1 VVTEVGVTKTVVTK
15 ENTKVD
21 DQAHIRVREKP
32 DVQGDAHPK
41 QLLRTIVE
49 DGENLLPLEQQHILR
64 ADQFKAKT
72 LLQLFRLAAKY
83 EANPERFSNPLQG
96 KILIS
101 AFYEPST
108 RTRLSFESAW
118 HRLGGDIMSITD
130 RSTTGIAKGE
140 SLADVGEMFNNY
152 ADCVV
157 LRDNRE
163 ESLHEMRDSLRIPII
178 NAGNG
183 LDEHPTQAMADLYTI
198 FKWRP
203 ELIKKNLKPE
213 KRIKVGVIGVPHKM
227 RTVRSLLKIF
237 SIFPHAFSEVYLFHD
252 EKDACDPEVLKEF
265 KDRGLNVIEAAE
277 TFPDLVSELD
287 VVYINAIAWTGDDFE
302 TFGKDF
308 VLTPDTPFK
317 ESAIVL
323 HPLARGQ
330 ELSYDLDETRFNWYF
345 SQARGAVFVRMALL
359 TCLVHRKGRVLDV
372 V

>member
-1 VVTEVGVTKTVVTK
+1 MVSK
-15 ENTKVD
+15 ENPNVD
-21 DQAHIRVREKP
+21 EKAHILSREKP

-41 QLLRTIVE
+41 QLLRKIIE
-49 DGENLLPLEQQHILR
+49 DGDHLRPLEHQHILS
-64 ADQFKAKT
+64 ADQFSAQT

-83 EANPERFSNPLQG
+83 EANPDRFSTPLQG

-140 SLADVGEMFNNY
+140 SLSDVGEMFNNY

-157 LRDNRE
+157 LRDTRE
-163 ESLHEMRDSLRIPII
+163 ESLNEMRDSLRIPII

-183 LDEHPTQAMADLYTI
+183 LDEHPTQAMADIYTI

-203 ELIKKNLKPE
+203 ELVDKNLPE
-213 KRIKVGVIGVPHKM
+213 DQRIKVGIIGVPDKM

-237 SIFPHAFSEVYLFHD
+237 AIFSHAFSEVYLFNE
-252 EKDACDPEVLKEF
+252 EKDACDPEVLAGFREK
-265 KDRGLNVIEAAE
+265 GLNVIEGGTRFQE
-277 TFPDLVSELD
+277 MVPELD
-287 VVYINAIAWTGDDFE
+287 VVYINAIAWTGDDFQ
-302 TFGKDF
+302 TFGNNF
-308 VLTPDTPFK
+308 VLTADTPFK
-317 ESAIVL
+317 DDAIVL
-323 HPLARGQ
+323 HPLARGE
-330 ELSYDLDETRFNWYF
+330 ELSHDLDQTRFNWYF

>member
-1 VVTEVGVTKTVVTK
+1 MVDETSPDQEGSKDTTVNRDKPEVY
-15 ENTKVD
+15 
-21 DQAHIRVREKP
+21 
-32 DVQGDAHPK
+32 GDAHPK
-41 QLLRTIVE
+41 ELLRAIVE
-49 DGENLLPLEQQHILR
+49 EGDYLLPLENQHVLS
-64 ADQFKAKT
+64 ADQFDSNT

-83 EANPERFSNPLQG
+83 ESNPDRFSSPLQG

-130 RSTTGIAKGE
+130 RSSTGIAKGE

-157 LRDNRE
+157 LRDTRE
-163 ESLHEMRDSLRIPII
+163 ESLDEMMGALRIPII

-183 LDEHPTQAMADLYTI
+183 IDEHPTQAMADIYTI

-203 ELIKKNLKPE
+203 ELILKNLDPSR
-213 KRIKVGVIGVPHKM
+213 RIKVGIIGVPSKM

-237 SIFPHAFSEVYLFHD
+237 SIFPHAFSTIYVFHNGNHD
-252 EKDACDPEVLKEF
+252 DDNELLKQMEE
-265 KDRGLNVIEAAE
+265 RGLTIDSSKKFNEV
-277 TFPDLVSELD
+277 VSELD
-287 VVYINAIAWTGDDFE
+287 VIYINAIAWVGDGFE
-302 TFGKDF
+302 TYSEGEFK
-308 VLTPDTPFK
+308 LNLKTPFK
-317 ESAIVL
+317 DDAIIL
-323 HPLARGQ
+323 HPLARGD
-330 ELSYDLDETRFNWYF
+330 ELAYELDNTAHNWYF
-345 SQARGAVFVRMALL
+345 SQARGAVFLRMALL